1 MPTSS
6 AKPPPLA
13 LTCGEPA
20 GIGPEITAAAWLQA
34 RKIDLPP
41 FFLISTL
48 DTLRGRGVIAPVQEI
63 AAPEEAAD
71 VFEAAV
77 PVLKISEPLA
87 VEPGRPTAGTAEL
100 VVRSIETAASL
111 VREGKASGVV
121 TNPMQKAVLAEAG
134 FAFPGHTEFLAHLT
148 SGRDEHLHPVMMLA
162 NDKLRAV
169 PLTIHIPLSEV
180 PGAVTADL
188 LKRTCGVIDTDMR
201 TRFGIRRPHI
211 AVAGLNPHAG
221 EGGLIGTEDRDIL
234 APAIRELAA
243 GGLNIT
249 GPYPA
254 DAMFR
259 DTARDDFDVAVCMY
273 HDQALLPVKTL
284 GFHDSVN
291 VTLGL
296 PIIRTSP
303 DHGTALDLAGT
314 DQAKPDS
321 LIAALKMA
329 ARMAAHERGS

>member
-1 MPTSS
+1 MT
-6 AKPPPLA
+6 PPLA

-20 GIGPEITAAAWLQA
+20 GIGPEITAAAWLKA
-34 RKIDLPP
+34 REASLPA
-41 FFLISTL
+41 FFLL
-48 DTLRGRGVIAPVQEI
+48 AAPGFLNGRGVAAPVREI
-63 AAPEEAAD
+63 ASPEEASG
-71 VFEAAV
+71 VFGDA
-77 PVLKISEPLA
+77 IPLLPIA
-87 VEPGRPTAGTAEL
+87 GAQQARPGHPSAGTAEL
-100 VVRSIETAASL
+100 VVRSIETAVQL
-111 VREGKASGVV
+111 VLEGKASGVV
-121 TNPMQKAVLAEAG
+121 TNPIQKSVLTKAG
-134 FAFPGHTEFLAHLT
+134 FAFPGHTEFLAYLC
-148 SGRDEHLHPVMMLA
+148 SEDVEPPHPVMMLA
-162 NDKLRAV
+162 NEKLRAV
-169 PLTIHIPLSEV
+169 PLTIHIPLSAV

-188 LKRTCGVIDTDMR
+188 LKRACRVVDADLR
-201 TRFGIRRPHI
+201 ARFGVDQPHI

-221 EGGLIGTEDRDIL
+221 EDGLIGTEDRDVL
-234 APAIRELAA
+234 APAIGELAEE
-243 GGLNIT
+243 GLNVS

-259 DTARDDFDVAVCMY
+259 DTARDGFDVAICMY

-296 PIIRTSP
+296 PIVRTSP

-329 ARMAAHERGS
+329 AEMAAHEHGA

>member
-1 MPTSS
+1 MPSPS
-6 AKPPPLA
+6 ASALPLA

-20 GIGPEITAAAWLQA
+20 GIGPEITAAAWRLAKEQPV
-34 RKIDLPP
+34 PP
-41 FFLISTL
+41 FALLSYVDIFE
-48 DTLRGRGVIAPVQEI
+48 GRGVSAPVQEI
-63 AAPEEAAD
+63 SSLSEVPEVFAD
-71 VFEAAV
+71 AV
-77 PVLKISEPLA
+77 PVLRISDGLA
-87 VEPGRPTAGTAEL
+87 VEPGNPSADTAG
-100 VVRSIETAASL
+100 VVIKSIETAVDL
-111 VREGKASGVV
+111 VRKKEAAAVV
-121 TNPMQKAVLAEAG
+121 TNPIQKAVLSQAG

-148 SGRDEHLHPVMMLA
+148 AHPGEELHPVMMLA

-169 PLTIHIPLSEV
+169 PLTVHIPLSEV
-180 PGAVTADL
+180 PGAVTGSLLVKTCKILDADL
-188 LKRTCGVIDTDMR
+188 RL
-201 TRFGIRRPHI
+201 RFGIEHPHI

-221 EGGLIGTEDRDIL
+221 EGGLIGTEDRDVL
-234 APAIRELAA
+234 QPAIAQLVSE
-243 GGLNIT
+243 GLNVT

-259 DTARDDFDVAVCMY
+259 DTARTDFDVAVCMY

-314 DQAKPDS
+314 DQSKPDS
-321 LIAALKMA
+321 LIAAL
-329 ARMAAHERGS
+329 RMATQMAGHEHGA

>member
-1 MPTSS
+1 MLSPS
-6 AKPPPLA
+6 APALPLA

-34 RKIDLPP
+34 RKLDLPA
-41 FFLISTL
+41 FFLLSGL
-48 DTLRGRGVIAPVQEI
+48 DVFEGRGVSAPVQEI
-63 AAPEEAAD
+63 SSPDEANS
-71 VFEAAV
+71 VFETAV
-77 PVLKISEPLA
+77 PVLRIAEPADAVPGNPTAATAGLVIKSIDTA
-87 VEPGRPTAGTAEL
+87 VEL
-100 VVRSIETAASL
+100 VLDNR
-111 VREGKASGVV
+111 ASGVV
-121 TNPMQKAVLAEAG
+121 TNPIQKAVLAEAG

-148 SGRDEHLHPVMMLA
+148 SRPGERLHPVMMLA

-169 PLTIHIPLSEV
+169 PLTIHIPLSAV
-180 PGAVTADL
+180 PDAVNAELLQDTCRVLDADL
-188 LKRTCGVIDTDMR
+188 R
-201 TRFGIRRPHI
+201 TRFGIVRPHI

-221 EGGLIGTEDRDIL
+221 EGGLIGTEDRDVL
-234 APAIRELAA
+234 EPAIAGLAA
-243 GGLNIT
+243 EGLNIT

-259 DTARDDFDVAVCMY
+259 DTARSDFDVAVCMY

-329 ARMAAHERGS
+329 AEMAAHEQHA